1 MPKLVSEIMQG
12 RTFERTAEQGAV
24 SDSAQRQWKIVL
36 SSPGESFD
44 ITEAVGVA
52 IGDVLDETN
61 PIPCVSFSVAA
72 DGDSRMV
79 RLVTARYATT
89 PGEPGGD
96 DDGGGG
102 GGGGGGDPG
111 STEPDNRYAQISIT
125 TSMSEMPSW
134 TWIATPGGGNNARV
148 AAVNPCKE
156 PVDGIIRL
164 EPVVV
169 LSVEQFETI
178 DPTSKCQ
185 HVGKVNSNAGTYKS
199 LNFEPRTLLFRGLT
213 ARPATE
219 FWGSTLYRGYRSSY
233 EFVYRRNVQKTTG
246 GDQTICGWDM
256 AIPQTGWNEKV
267 AGETRRA
274 LVKIKSADGKID
286 EWTQSASPIAL
297 NDDGTR
303 RDDDPLVYRRGYADA
318 VDFSSVFSNIRFPPQ

>member
-12 RTFERTAEQGAV
+12 KTFDRTAEQGAV
-24 SDSAQRQWKIVL
+24 SDSAQRQWKIILEV
-36 SSPGESFD
+36 PNESFD
-44 ITEAVGVA
+44 ITEAVGVT
-52 IGDVLDETN
+52 IGDVLDNLN
-61 PIPCVSFSVAA
+61 PIPCVSISVAA

-79 RLVTARYATT
+79 RIVTARYATT
-89 PGEPGGD
+89 PGED
-96 DDGGGG
+96 AAADGGGG

-111 STEPDNRYAQISIT
+111 STEPDIRYAQISIT

-148 AAVNPCKE
+148 AAVNINKE

-169 LSVEQFETI
+169 LSIEQFETI

-219 FWGSTLYRGYRSSY
+219 FWGSRLYRGYRSSY
-233 EFVYRRNVQKTTG
+233 EFVYRRNVQKTTAG
-246 GDQTICGWDM
+246 AETICGWDM
-256 AIPQTGWNEKV
+256 AIPQTGWTEKV
-267 AGETRRA
+267 DGETRRA